1 MQLAGK
7 TVLITGGATRIGA
20 VISRKLSQNG
30 AKLAIHFHQNR
41 EPLGEVEGIFFQ
53 ADLTRRDEI
62 EKLAA
67 AVEKKLGPIDI
78 LINNAAV
85 FEPTKFLEISE
96 ADWDRHLNLNLKV
109 PFLLS
114 QAVARGMLSK
124 KEGKIINLTDYTA
137 IKPSKDYLPYNVSKG
152 GLVTLTKALAREL
165 APHIQVNAIALGPTL
180 PPENYSE
187 EKKEA
192 VADKTLARRWGNAEE
207 VANMVRFL
215 IEDCDYATGS
225 VFYIEGGKLLA

>member
-1 MQLAGK
+1 MAL
-7 TVLITGGATRIGA
+7 VTGGATRIGA
-20 VISRKLSQNG
+20 VISRKLVQKG
-30 AKLAIHFHQNR
+30 GRLAIHFHQNR
-41 EPLGEVEGIFFQ
+41 EPLEGVEGIFFQ
-53 ADLTRRDEI
+53 ADLTRTSEI
-62 EKLAA
+62 EKLVD

-85 FEPTKFLEISE
+85 FEPTPFLEISE
-96 ADWDRHLNLNLKV
+96 ADWDRHLTLNLKA
-109 PFLLS
+109 PLFLS

-137 IKPSKDYLPYNVSKG
+137 VKPSKDYLPYNVSKG

-165 APHIQVNAIALGPTL
+165 APHIQVNAVALGPTL

-187 EKKEA
+187 EKKRS
-192 VADKTLARRWGNAEE
+192 VAEKTLARRWGNAEE
-207 VANMVRFL
+207 VANTIRFL